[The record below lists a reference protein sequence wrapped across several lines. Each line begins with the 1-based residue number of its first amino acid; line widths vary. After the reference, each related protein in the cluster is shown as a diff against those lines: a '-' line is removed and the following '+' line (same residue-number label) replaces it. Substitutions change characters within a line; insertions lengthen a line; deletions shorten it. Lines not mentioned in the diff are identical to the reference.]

1 MNIQQQADKEKQ
13 RDNWLA
19 SLEAGSEVAIRGC
32 GVTGSWGYTPPR
44 IGRVVR
50 TTKTQLIVAIDGQS
64 HLMPRYRRDTGR
76 LVGGSWAERLIEPV
90 PEIRDEIQHANNL
103 YRLEKIAAGRKTL
116 TPAQVAA
123 MLAAHDEHAP
133 KQ

>member
-1 MNIQQQADKEKQ
+1 MNIQQQVDKDKQ

-32 GVTGSWGYTPPR
+32 GWGYTPPR

-50 TTKTQLIVAIDGQS
+50 TTKTQLIVTIDGQGR
-64 HLMPRYRRDTGR
+64 LMSRYRRDTGR

-90 PEIRDEIQHANNL
+90 PEIRDQIQHTNNL
-103 YRLEKIAAGRKTL
+103 YRLEKIVAGRKTL